1 MSYFIT
7 THPQG
12 NVNTTILWHQPPP
25 QLMVTPHQYPPHVP
39 QVPNNF
45 YHHQPHYDSSMA
57 NQRYPPPVPYPP
69 VDPQP
74 PPAPFHPVVPPL
86 RPASLPPRSTA
97 FLEMANHTSSVAY
110 DQDELL
116 ALESAQLEY
125 AMTLS
130 LHDKLQKGCPS
141 IHRSRSA
148 DNLQGE
154 RADSE
159 SCRQRSHSPIGFPL
173 TGSNPH
179 SVVSTV
185 QPPREFTDSVD
196 GMPRLFLVAPLLD
209 DPFVE
214 GTSKPFRIL
223 VPCQAPSYTTG
234 AEDAIHMTEHDG
246 YTVKNPRDFVH
257 NNRHIISLLDTIQTY
272 LLQGASIAMQTHGY
286 PRIPGDLIDQYMSSL
301 RTTAHNRIHL
311 NGAGIGP
318 RNFYS
323 RHVVVDN
330 HQRAAMTTLLR
341 AATVSDST
349 CGLTG
354 NLKGIISQKTGR
366 TLWVCYECYDKI
378 LASKPIIP
386 NAEFNVTLTC
396 SASLIIFTKTL
407 SSSRDTK
414 KVIIQ
419 IDPAYF
425 EAPKRTAGAQF
436 NAICDQFNGLGETLS
451 KMRLTFFEFKGNS
464 TDGTMYAGL
473 KDVLKCSTLQRLV
486 IRGVPL
492 FLQSGDISNSC
503 RLLTQ
508 LVLDDVLIDTAV
520 AANNLQKILWSNT
533 GLSRLCISHACFTI
547 PALAILISN
556 RDERVRKRFERLSQL
571 KISYNDIDAETAKTF
586 VMMAISKGS
595 NLKRLDISGNRRIG
609 DEGCCEILA
618 LLRSMNHHLQE
629 FKVEDTGV
637 VSTTAS
643 YIVGLP
649 SRSPMT
655 SVTSLETSH
664 FSERIV

>member
-1 MSYFIT
+1 
-7 THPQG
+7 
-12 NVNTTILWHQPPP
+12 
-25 QLMVTPHQYPPHVP
+25 MVTPHQYPPHVP

-209 DPFVE
+209 DPLVE

-366 TLWVCYECYDKI
+366 TLW
-378 LASKPIIP
+378 
-386 NAEFNVTLTC
+386 
-396 SASLIIFTKTL
+396 TL

-464 TDGTMYAGL
+464 TDGTM
-473 KDVLKCSTLQRLV
+473 
-486 IRGVPL
+486 
-492 FLQSGDISNSC
+492 
-503 RLLTQ
+503 
-508 LVLDDVLIDTAV
+508 
-520 AANNLQKILWSNT
+520 
-533 GLSRLCISHACFTI
+533 
-547 PALAILISN
+547 
-556 RDERVRKRFERLSQL
+556 DERVRKRFERLSQL

-643 YIVGLP
+643 YIVGY
-649 SRSPMT
+649 
-655 SVTSLETSH
+655 VNGCA
-664 FSERIV
+664 